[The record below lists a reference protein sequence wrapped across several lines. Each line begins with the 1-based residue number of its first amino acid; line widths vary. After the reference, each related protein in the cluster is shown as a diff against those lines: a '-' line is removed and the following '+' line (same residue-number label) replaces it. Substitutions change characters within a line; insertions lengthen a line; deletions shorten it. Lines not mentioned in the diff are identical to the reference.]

1 MRRTHQD
8 EEDPSPLFYLDR
20 EESVGMEGVEHEE
33 EVDVIIMQLKRQKK
47 QEETQRRRQGQITE
61 ADKDEDERMP
71 ERLATLSSSA
81 SRFRLCSRLWGS
93 GSTCAMF
100 LHSFCAEL
108 TLQ

>member
-1 MRRTHQD
+1 MMLPCLLKMRRTHQD

-20 EESVGMEGVEHEE
+20 EESVGMEWVEHEE

-71 ERLATLSSSA
+71 ERLVFGARDTAVLFNDKRLLSNMSEA
-81 SRFRLCSRLWGS
+81 WIVV
-93 GSTCAMF
+93 
-100 LHSFCAEL
+100 
-108 TLQ
+108 Q